1 MFLQNED
8 KCFIDKSAPQFFEG
22 TSSTCCQMKR
32 TELGAKLL
40 PTEYSHTC
48 IAEMQPGYNCFGN
61 QNQNQI

>member
-1 MFLQNED
+1 
-8 KCFIDKSAPQFFEG
+8 
-22 TSSTCCQMKR
+22 MKR